1 LLWLTTNKT
10 VKKFISKKAA
20 PIPDLTKGRPFYQHL
35 RGFQAYCVFL
45 QHMSLFT
52 ASLNSGSN
60 GNCYYIGNEQEAVL
74 VDIGLSCKELEKRM
88 TRIGLNIRKVKAI
101 FVSHEHSDHISGVR
115 VTSKKFRIPVYINEA
130 TRKGGRLEIDPTLLY
145 SFEAHQPVQIGEL
158 NIIPFPKRHDAADP
172 YSFTI
177 EGNNTTIGVFT
188 DIGSVCE
195 NLLRYFKQ
203 CNAAFLETNY
213 DEEMLMNGHY
223 PIYLK
228 KRISSDRG
236 HLSNAQALELFR
248 QYRAEQMSHVFL
260 SHLSKENNSPD
271 VARRLFEEHA
281 GNVQVIV
288 ASRHYET
295 NVYEIFPDTKVTA
308 SKRAMQ
314 GSLFS

>member
-1 LLWLTTNKT
+1 
-10 VKKFISKKAA
+10 
-20 PIPDLTKGRPFYQHL
+20 
-35 RGFQAYCVFL
+35 
-45 QHMSLFT
+45 MSLFT

-115 VTSKKFRIPVYINEA
+115 VTSKKYRIPVYINEA

-145 SFEAHQPVQIGEL
+145 SFAAHQAVQIGEL
-158 NIIPFPKRHDAADP
+158 SVVPFPKRHDAANP
-172 YSFTI
+172 HSFVV
-177 EGNNTTIGVFT
+177 EGNNTTIGVLT
-188 DIGSVCE
+188 DIGSACE
-195 NLLRYFKQ
+195 HVRSYFKQ
-203 CNAAFLETNY
+203 CHAAFLETNY

-228 KRISSDRG
+228 KRISGDHG
-236 HLSNAQALELFR
+236 HLSNLQALELFR
-248 QYRAEQMSHVFL
+248 QYRAEHMSHVFL
-260 SHLSKENNSPD
+260 SHLSKENNSPE

-281 GNVQVIV
+281 GEVKVVV

-295 NVYEIFPDTKVTA
+295 DVYEIFPSSQVIA

-314 GSLFS
+314 GSLF